1 MTQVLIVVES
11 VGSAE
16 TTAMVSALEGA
27 INVGSGGLETTD
39 VKVISASDLS
49 INAGIVGAH
58 LLCPLTLSVPETLVF
73 PEQALYATCRDVA
86 GLRKQ
91 LEAWQYITGAGTFWL
106 PIVLTAKGVLY
117 GEVIGS
123 DEGAGLVNT
132 ASALGYTQPVH
143 LSDHQR
149 QPLYALGQRLL
160 RSLNASPAVYL
171 MQFGWHD
178 GAVCFDR
185 LFPFPAAPAIA
196 SLNVQTPDLFACHW
210 ACLTGKPLLDLIID

>member
-16 TTAMVSALEGA
+16 TTTIVSALERA
-27 INVGSGGLETTD
+27 MSIGSGAGLETTD

-49 INAGIVGAH
+49 VNAGMVSAH
-58 LLCPLTLSVPETLVF
+58 FLCPLTLSVPETLVF
-73 PEQALYATCRDVA
+73 PAQTLYATCRDVA

-91 LEAWQYITGAGTFWL
+91 LEAWQYTTGNGTFWL
-106 PIVLTAKGVLY
+106 PIVLTAKGALY

-123 DEGAGLVNT
+123 DT
-132 ASALGYTQPVH
+132 ASASGYTQPVH

-171 MQFGWHD
+171 MQFGWQD
-178 GAVCFDR
+178 SAVCFDR
-185 LFPFPAAPAIA
+185 LYPFPAAPAIA
-196 SLNVQTPDLFACHW
+196 SLKVQTPDLFACHW
-210 ACLTGKPLLDLIID
+210 ACLTGQPLLDLTIG